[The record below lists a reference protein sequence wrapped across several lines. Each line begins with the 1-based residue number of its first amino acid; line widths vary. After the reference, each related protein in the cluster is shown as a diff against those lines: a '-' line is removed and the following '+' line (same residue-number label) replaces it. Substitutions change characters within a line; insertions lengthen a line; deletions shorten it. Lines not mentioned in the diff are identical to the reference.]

1 MFNCTHCKYS
11 TKYKCNYIKHTE
23 TKKHKKIIYEIMAS
37 GLQNEKVYKPMY
49 KNNSEPVQTRPNPS
63 EVNIAKSN
71 TLYNIITTKLL
82 HLHKKEITL
91 LIGECIYCGLCMSHN
106 RSLPKHFKSC
116 QVKINYDKFTDI
128 ININK
133 VHENKIIDNVK
144 LIKGLKS
151 KIKSLEKD
159 VEFYQK
165 TLNDSKVIVKG
176 NLSAFAFINKN
187 YTKTPVLTKPNFKL
201 LKGFKEIGDKGQPKF
216 IENMVYKFINK
227 IAHEEIGDIICD
239 YYKKDDPKLQSLWVT
254 DPSRNSYV
262 IRSKVNDNTL
272 WVKDRGGNDSRQL
285 TIDPVIVKLKKQLI
299 NYQKTLQKEISK
311 ESNERKMSLDT
322 IIEHLKKSSDF
333 IEEIKKNEFQKKVL
347 DYLSP
352 KLSIDTTNNDKLLEE
367 K

>member
-1 MFNCTHCKYS
+1 MFNCEHCKYS
-11 TKYKCNYIKHTE
+11 TKCKSNYNRHLKS
-23 TKKHKKIIYEIMAS
+23 KKHKNKIS
-37 GLQNEKVYKPMY
+37 LNKLTVLQNKKVNESTKSNVSKYVRICPNRSKSSLSKSAITCEIIWEKIY
-49 KNNSEPVQTRPNPS
+49 S
-63 EVNIAKSN
+63 IAKKDN
-71 TLYNIITTKLL
+71 KLD
-82 HLHKKEITL
+82 TN
-91 LIGECIYCGLCMSHN
+91 ECIYCGLAFSQAG
-106 RSLPKHFKSC
+106 SLAKHQKSC
-116 QVKINYDKFTDI
+116 QLKKIF
-128 ININK
+128 
-133 VHENKIIDNVK
+133 DNVYN
-144 LIKGLKS
+144 IKETQKKYES
-151 KIKSLEKD
+151 IISNYIDKNKSLEQD
-159 VEFYQK
+159 VAFYKK

-176 NLSAFAFINKN
+176 NMSAFAFINKN

-201 LKGFKEIGDKGQPKF
+201 LKGFKEIGDHGQPKF
-216 IENMVYKFINK
+216 IEDMVYKFKNK
-227 IAHEEIGDIICD
+227 IAHEEVGDIICD